1 MLTNTEEGD
10 FFMKKWLLILLL
22 MFLLVIFSPNRV
34 HADEYGSYQEITFE
48 DTRNKLLKSYSQEQ
62 YKEYYNLIP
71 VRYFMGWKLLVVTKN
86 QPVDFISETKLKIF
100 NSGYSTIKH
109 DITLKTEE
117 KTKYQISASGSISVS
132 VKGDIKKF
140 KGGLDGDIKAAVEYE
155 KTETS
160 SEEYVFKITVD
171 PGTYVSIVTRG
182 EGIVSNGVAKHYFCW
197 IMTKKGGWETFT
209 VTTEYYEII
218 KNKIV

>member
-1 MLTNTEEGD
+1 M
-10 FFMKKWLLILLL
+10 LLIAV
-22 MFLLVIFSPNRV
+22 FFPSRV
-34 HADEYGSYQEITFE
+34 HADDYGSYQEITFD
-48 DTRNKLLKSYSQEQ
+48 DTRNKLLKGYSQED
-62 YKEYYNLIP
+62 YKEYYDLIP
-71 VRYFMGWKLLVVTKN
+71 KRYFMGWKLLIVTKN

-100 NSGYSTIKH
+100 NTGYSTIKH
-109 DITLKTEE
+109 DITLKTDE
-117 KTKYQISASGSISVS
+117 KTKLQISASGSISVS

-140 KGGLDGDIKAAVEYE
+140 KGGLDGDIKAAVDYE

-171 PGTYVSIVTRG
+171 PGTYVTIVTRG
-182 EGIVSNGVAKHYFCW
+182 EGLVSNGVAKNYLFW

-218 KNKIV
+218 KEKIV